1 LWAHLFLPNVLHRRI
16 GMVLPSKITRTFCP
30 TLDLGSMTFSQTIAT
45 VMWYALGVVA
55 APRRSAPGTFGI
67 ELEHLL
73 GWTVILEQ
81 LGPHPFAEVL
91 NLLCFLIR
99 RRA

>member
-1 LWAHLFLPNVLHRRI
+1 
-16 GMVLPSKITRTFCP
+16 MVSSSEVTCPFCP
-30 TLDLGSMTFSQTIAT
+30 SLDLGSVAFSQTIAT

-73 GWTVILEQ
+73 RWTVILEQ
-81 LGPHPFAEVL
+81 LGPHPLAKVL
-91 NLLCFLIR
+91 DFLCFLIR